1 MLFKSNNFFYKNIS
15 YFLFFFFFVSGITI
29 FSDYGISVDE
39 EFQRY
44 SCFYWLN
51 YALQFT
57 PFETLKLNVLD
68 KLNNIDGFT
77 LPLPED
83 YPFYGV
89 TFDLPAALLETI
101 FKIQEPKNYFLF
113 RHFLTFSIFFIGTI
127 YFYKILANRFKQKSI
142 IILGLL
148 IYISAPRIFGDS
160 FYNNKDIIFLSLV
173 TISIY
178 YNFRLIDNFSY
189 KNISYFSF
197 FSALSCAS
205 RIFGIFLPLSFL
217 LFKFFS
223 FLNKK
228 TNNSDLKK
236 IFLFIILFLFF
247 FYILWPFIWEAPFKN
262 FLISLNKFSNF
273 DFQIHM
279 LFNGNYVLT
288 TFLPLSYLP
297 VWVLV
302 TTPIITSITFFIGFV
317 YFVKRFFL
325 RSINIKKISIHE
337 DFWRG
342 NDEKKDFYIFFNFSL
357 IATYII
363 LSNASLFTGWRQ
375 LYFLHFFLVYIAT
388 FGIYFLIIFFKKE
401 RLFFYSILSLILI
414 NFYQIYLWHPFQGS
428 YFNSL
433 ITNNKKNHFEV
444 DYWGLSG
451 VKFIN
456 HVLSLEDKKKEIKIG
471 VSSYIPLE
479 RSLKMLKKDQAMR
492 VKIVGQN
499 YQKADYIFNNNMSEV
514 NKFKNDKY
522 LIPKNFKKIDE
533 FYLNGFIIY
542 ELYKNN

>member
-1 MLFKSNNFFYKNIS
+1 MLFKSNNFFYKNIF
-15 YFLFFFFFVSGITI
+15 YFLFFIFFVSGITV
-29 FSDYGISVDE
+29 FNDYGISVDE

-44 SCFYWLN
+44 SGFYWLN

-57 PFETLKLNVLD
+57 PFETVKLNVLN
-68 KLNNIDGFT
+68 KLNDISGYT

-101 FKIQEPKNYFLF
+101 FNIQEPRNYFLF
-113 RHFLTFSIFFIGTI
+113 RHFLTFSIFFIGAI
-127 YFYKILANRFKQKSI
+127 YFYKILTNRFEKKGI
-142 IILGLL
+142 VFLGLL

-160 FYNNKDIIFLSLV
+160 FYNNKDIIFLSFV
-173 TISIY
+173 TISMY
-178 YNFRLIDNFSY
+178 YNFRLIDNFTY
-189 KNISYFSF
+189 KNIFYFSF

-228 TNNSDLKK
+228 TNSDELKK
-236 IFLFIILFLFF
+236 ILFFIISFFVIFYLF
-247 FYILWPFIWEAPFKN
+247 WPFIWEAPFRN

-273 DFQIHM
+273 DFQIYM
-279 LFNGNYVLT
+279 LFNNKYVLT

-297 VWVLV
+297 VWIIV
-302 TTPIITSITFFIGFV
+302 TTPIITMITFFVGFV
-317 YFVKRFFL
+317 YFIKRFFL
-325 RSINIKKISIHE
+325 RSISIKKNSIHE

-342 NDEKKDFYIFFNFSL
+342 NKEKKDFYIFFNFSL
-357 IATYII
+357 IAVYII

-375 LYFLHFFLVYIAT
+375 LYFLHFFIVYIAT
-388 FGIYFLIIFFKKE
+388 FGIYFLNILFKKE
-401 RLFFYSILSLILI
+401 ALLFYSLLFLILI

-433 ITNNKKNHFEV
+433 VTNKKNHFEV
-444 DYWGLSG
+444 DYWGLAG

-456 HVLSLEDKKKEIKIG
+456 HILTLEDNKKEIKIG

-479 RSLKMLKKDQAMR
+479 RSLKMLKKDKSMR

-499 YQKADYIFNNNMSEV
+499 YKKADYLFNNNMSEV

-522 LIPKNFKKIDE
+522 LIPKNFTKIDE
-533 FYLNGFIIY
+533 LYLNGFIIY
-542 ELYKNN
+542 ELYKKN